1 MYTSCTYHC
10 SPRITVLQLTHE
22 IYHCPSS
29 HTRGR
34 LFLPLAYLPG
44 NVPDLRRCTRLLFT
58 FTTHSFTI
66 HRCLRVHSTLPWAH
80 TTLLHCC
87 QPPRHSNA
95 LVLSCVLPCAHTS
108 APYHSLPRTGTS
120 HQRRDCQTPPP
131 PQHARTCHIA
141 AIQLHSPM
149 ISKSPAAWRY
159 GQIAV
164 ATQSWAR

>member
-95 LVLSCVLPCAHTS
+95 LSLSCVLPVHIRLHRITPCCV
-108 APYHSLPRTGTS
+108 LPRPTRITTARYRHIPTRS
-120 HQRRDCQTPPP
+120 ILIPPH
-131 PQHARTCHIA
+131 QHARSCHIA
-141 AIQLHSPM
+141 IFPTTLS
-149 ISKSPAAWRY
+149 
-159 GQIAV
+159 
-164 ATQSWAR
+164 T